1 MGLTLIRDT
10 DNVIEFDA
18 AGLLT
23 DLVTGAVIPAAVV
36 EITLRNHLDTADIGG
51 ETWPLSLPAVAPSG
65 NYRATLTD
73 SLVLAG
79 EQEVIGVLT
88 ADNGPDAR
96 TTWRLRMPVADLF
109 S

>member
-1 MGLTLIRDT
+1 MGLTLIRDS

-23 DLVTGAVIPAAVV
+23 DKITGAVIPAAVV
-36 EITLRNHLDTADIGG
+36 EITLRNHLDTADIVGQA
-51 ETWPLSLPAVAPSG
+51 WPLSLPAVSPSG
-65 NYRATLTD
+65 NYRATLIDT
-73 SLVLAG
+73 LVLAN

-88 ADNGPDAR
+88 ADNGPGAR
-96 TTWRLRMPVADLF
+96 KTWRLRMPVADDY